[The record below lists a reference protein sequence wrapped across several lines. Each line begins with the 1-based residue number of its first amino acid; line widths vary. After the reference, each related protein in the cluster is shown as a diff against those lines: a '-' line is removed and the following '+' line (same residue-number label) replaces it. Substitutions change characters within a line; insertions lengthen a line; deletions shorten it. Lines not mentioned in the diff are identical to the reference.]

1 MPAPI
6 VYPPINAA
14 GIITQFPYTEEDEFI
29 VANAT
34 LDNGIAYTKPHNTL
48 PLKRF
53 TISYPLIQR
62 AEVTVV
68 ENFFDSMRGDLGE
81 FQFTDD
87 AGTVWNHTRFDM
99 RNGGLAVKYNE
110 PNSYSMEVHLS
121 AELN

>member
-1 MPAPI
+1 MAAPA
-6 VYPPINAA
+6 YPVINAA

-29 VANAT
+29 ISHAV
-34 LDNGIAYTKPHNTL
+34 LENGISYTKPHNTL

-68 ENFFDSMRGDLGE
+68 ETFFDSMRGDLGE
-81 FQFTDD
+81 FDYTDD
-87 AGTVWNHTRFDM
+87 AGHVWHKTRFDT
-99 RNGGLAVKYNE
+99 RNGGLSVRYNE